1 MMLSRKDNVYIIRT
15 RGSISSV
22 KPRWW
27 DSNTFR
33 LSSTRYVLLCFLL
46 KEVKV
51 PWKICLFKCFTNTLI
66 NADIWWYYFY
76 GKIHGSFISKKNAG
90 IRGGPGAHGKSY
102 FRNYVQRRDC
112 AQWVLVHPG
121 HKYPRGNGSL
131 FLLWH
136 SASLI
141 AVNFK
146 AGKTNTTAR
155 SPGLFSCKTTTFAE
169 PFSGGKQVKAFA
181 SFGHSVNN
189 QADRT
194 QFRACIYEYSNGSN
208 STAEINWIAL
218 QSAPKGAQLGTT
230 SLGYRNRL

>member
-1 MMLSRKDNVYIIRT
+1 MLISDGII
-15 RGSISSV
+15 
-22 KPRWW
+22 
-27 DSNTFR
+27 
-33 LSSTRYVLLCFLL
+33 STL
-46 KEVKV
+46 K
-51 PWKICLFKCFTNTLI
+51 F
-66 NADIWWYYFY
+66 
-76 GKIHGSFISKKNAG
+76 SFISKKNAG

-112 AQWVLVHPG
+112 AQWALVHPG
-121 HKYPRGNGSL
+121 HKYPRSNGSL

-230 SLGYRNRL
+230 SLGS